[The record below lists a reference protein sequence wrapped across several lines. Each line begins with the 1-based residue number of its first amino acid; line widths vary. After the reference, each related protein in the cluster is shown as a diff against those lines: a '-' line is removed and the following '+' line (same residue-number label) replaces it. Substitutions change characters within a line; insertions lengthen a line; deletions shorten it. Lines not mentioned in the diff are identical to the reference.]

1 MFEIDIEQCLR
12 ILEAFCRN
20 ASQLHMRGRVK
31 GELTWAFATIAKTS
45 ESWVCFNLFDVLGTG
60 QYECDVPL
68 AGAQLFYDPTVSA
81 AWTASG
87 GHAWRSALRIAYLDG
102 TELVLGERQYSV
114 H

>member
-68 AGAQLFYDPTVSA
+68 AGAQLFYDPTGSA